1 MVFVSLGGRR
11 VRIAWL
17 FVIVVVVGLMLV
29 PYAAY
34 GRGGPPDHAR
44 GRPPLSPPVG
54 PPLSPPVGPPLSPPV
69 GPPLSPPVGPPL
81 SPPVGP
87 PTHARAAAEHARGQR
102 FVTVEVADPI
112 DASVHRDTSR
122 GAPKATGRR

>member
-1 MVFVSLGGRR
+1 MAFVSLGGRR

-17 FVIVVVVGLMLV
+17 FVIVAVVGLMLV

-54 PPLSPPVGPPLSPPV
+54 PPLSPPVGPP
-69 GPPLSPPVGPPL
+69 
-81 SPPVGP
+81 
-87 PTHARAAAEHARGQR
+87 THARAAAEHARGQQ
-102 FVTVEVADPI
+102 FVTVDAADPVV
-112 DASVHRDTSR
+112 ASVHRGTSR
-122 GAPKATGRR
+122 RTPKATGRT

>member
-1 MVFVSLGGRR
+1 MAFVSLGGRR

-54 PPLSPPVGPPLSPPV
+54 PPLSPPVGPP
-69 GPPLSPPVGPPL
+69 
-81 SPPVGP
+81 
-87 PTHARAAAEHARGQR
+87 THARAAAEHARGQQ
-102 FVTVEVADPI
+102 FVTVGAADPVV
-112 DASVHRDTSR
+112 ASVHRDISR
-122 GAPKATGRR
+122 RTPKATGRT

>member
-1 MVFVSLGGRR
+1 MAFVSLGGRR

-54 PPLSPPVGPPLSPPV
+54 PP
-69 GPPLSPPVGPPL
+69 
-81 SPPVGP
+81 
-87 PTHARAAAEHARGQR
+87 THARAAAEHARGQQ
-102 FVTVEVADPI
+102 FVTVDAADPVV
-112 DASVHRDTSR
+112 ASVHRGTSR
-122 GAPKATGRR
+122 RTPKATGRT

>member
-1 MVFVSLGGRR
+1 MAFVSLGGRR

-69 GPPLSPPVGPPL
+69 GPP
-81 SPPVGP
+81 
-87 PTHARAAAEHARGQR
+87 THARAAAEHARGQQ
-102 FVTVEVADPI
+102 FVTVDAADPVV
-112 DASVHRDTSR
+112 ASVHRGTSR
-122 GAPKATGRR
+122 RTPKATGRT

>member
-1 MVFVSLGGRR
+1 MAFVSLGGRR

-54 PPLSPPVGPPLSPPV
+54 PPLSPPVGPP
-69 GPPLSPPVGPPL
+69 
-81 SPPVGP
+81 
-87 PTHARAAAEHARGQR
+87 THERGAAEHARGQR
-102 FVTVEVADPI
+102 FLTVDAEDPVGV
-112 DASVHRDTSR
+112 SLHRDTGR
-122 GAPKATGRR
+122 RAPKVTGRR